1 MECKNCGIGV
11 QGNYCSECGQQ
22 VITRRITLKTVV
34 QELFAIITNVEKG
47 FWYTAKMLFV
57 APATVVCD
65 YITGR
70 TIRYYH
76 PFRYL
81 FWWVTISVAINLSLG
96 LYDRQQTEIQSYIG
110 GEESERALKMQ
121 QDLQQEVKKYLTF
134 IPLLL
139 VPFAS
144 IGSYLLF
151 KKKGYNYAEHMV
163 LNAYIQGQMAMIG
176 IPLLLISILI
186 PTTMLSFS
194 LSIILS
200 LFYGTFVFSRFFKT
214 SVPVAFFKN
223 LMTHLLAYSIVMI
236 LAGVVGVIWAIWNY

>member
-1 MECKNCGIGV
+1 MECKNCGTAL
-11 QGNYCSECGQQ
+11 QGKYCSECGQKA
-22 VITRRITLKTVV
+22 ITRRITVKTVV

-47 FWYTAKMLFV
+47 FWYTARMLFI

-65 YITGR
+65 YIAGK

-110 GEESERALKMQ
+110 ASEDQKAFKLQ

-134 IPLLL
+134 IPVLL

-144 IGSYLLF
+144 ISSYLLF
-151 KKKGYNYAEHMV
+151 KKKGYNYAEHLV
-163 LNAYIQGQMAMIG
+163 LNAYVQGQMAMIG
-176 IPLLLISILI
+176 IPILLISVVI

-200 LFYGTFVFSRFFKT
+200 LLYGTFVFFRFFKT
-214 SVPVAFFKN
+214 SVISAFFKN
-223 LMTHLLAYSIVMI
+223 LTTHLLAYGILMI
-236 LAGVVGVIWAIWNY
+236 LAGLVGVLWAIWNY